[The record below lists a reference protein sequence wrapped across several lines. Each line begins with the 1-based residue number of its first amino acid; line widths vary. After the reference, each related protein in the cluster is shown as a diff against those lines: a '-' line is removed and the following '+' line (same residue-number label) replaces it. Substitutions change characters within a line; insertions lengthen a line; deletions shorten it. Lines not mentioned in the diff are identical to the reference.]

1 MVEPGKNPK
10 VTTLQNDLD
19 SLQKAVS
26 IGADYQGLIEI
37 VPLGNG
43 DCILC
48 NEEGKQIGLD
58 GNRRV
63 GRDIIVLVG
72 YSDAKKAEK
81 VFRWGNNLAI
91 DCRSVEAAISTAKQY
106 VG

>member
-19 SLQKAVS
+19 SLQTAVS

-48 NEEGKQIGLD
+48 NEEGKLIGLD

-63 GRDIIVLVG
+63 GRDIIVLVS
-72 YSDAKKAEK
+72 YSDSKKDEK
-81 VFRWGNNLAI
+81 VFRWKNSRTINRRL
-91 DCRSVEAAISTAKQY
+91 VEAAISTAKQY